1 MSRYI
6 FIHGSVNQKDY
17 YIPDNVLTEIKDIM
31 LDLSSKYFTNRTIRL
46 KVLGVDESKISKAL
60 FVRLYKGFICY
71 TFFIDNLFSNGSSQ
85 SGNRPGQCFCITIL
99 SKNECLCCDRLY
111 TFLDEFYI
119 KLEILNNRTYN
130 ITTFKEAIKKLDDV
144 IEAINGNID
153 NNVIGKFIKNIP
165 NLNGS
170 HKESTEVINFKDGG
184 AIWDDVFE
192 GREFYLTNTV
202 PAITDKYKEKE
213 QENVKLKTDN
223 SNKLN
228 KNMVSIK
235 QQLKEVTAEKN
246 KLNERNTQLEDE
258 NKNLKDGFRKDIENL
273 YSTVNGMNERLGF
286 SAKKVIQNLGDE
298 NTNPKKKKNLGV
310 KTLVIFNTI
319 LTLVLTL
326 LAIIFFFRG
335 HTNKMVSNETD
346 KIHREEITQHPQ
358 NVIESNEIIIDPLE
372 LKENNLS
379 DEISDVDRISESLE
393 NIEEDVDE
401 RDERVGIG
409 SIIE

>member
-6 FIHGSVNQKDY
+6 FIHGSVNGRDS
-17 YIPDNVLTEIKDIM
+17 YIPDNVPTGIKGFM
-31 LDLSSKYFTNRTIRL
+31 SDLSNEYFGDRDNRL
-46 KVLGVDESKISKAL
+46 NKLNADESKISKAL

-71 TFFIDNLFSNGSSQ
+71 TFFIDNLFSNESSQ

-119 KLEILNNRTYN
+119 KLEILNNRTYK
-130 ITTFKEAIKKLDDV
+130 ITTFKEAIKELDDV
-144 IEAINGNID
+144 IEAINSNIGSK
-153 NNVIGKFIKNIP
+153 NTIGIFIKDIP

-202 PAITDKYKEKE
+202 PTITDKYKEKE
-213 QENVKLKTDN
+213 EENVKLKTDN

-228 KNMVSIK
+228 KKMVSIE
-235 QQLKEVTAEKN
+235 QQLKKVTAEKN
-246 KLNERNTQLEDE
+246 KLAESNTQLEEE

-298 NTNPKKKKNLGV
+298 NTTPKKKKNLGV

-319 LTLVLTL
+319 LTLILTL
-326 LAIIFFFRG
+326 LAIIFFF
-335 HTNKMVSNETD
+335 SW
-346 KIHREEITQHPQ
+346 
-358 NVIESNEIIIDPLE
+358 SY
-372 LKENNLS
+372 
-379 DEISDVDRISESLE
+379 
-393 NIEEDVDE
+393 
-401 RDERVGIG
+401 
-409 SIIE
+409 